1 MFDKLSQAAERMAV
15 ILSRR
20 AFLGG
25 LGRGAALFAGAV
37 GGVLLTATK
46 ARAGNTMCCFT
57 DFYSNPCYV
66 YKAVKGTCPCGG
78 VLSPC
83 NSMSCRH
90 MKC

>member
-1 MFDKLSQAAERMAV
+1 MFDKIGQAAEKVAV
-15 ILSRR
+15 NVSRR
-20 AFLGG
+20 AFLGRF
-25 LGRGAALFAGAV
+25 GRGAALFAGAV
-37 GGVLLTATK
+37 TGVLMTATK

-57 DFYSNPCYV
+57 NLYSSPCYV